1 MARDVQSVFERK
13 ETEYRLSADQYRAIL
28 DALEGRLAPDAYG
41 STVVKSAYFDT
52 EQRDMVARSLEKPF
66 YKEKLRVRGYG
77 IVGKD
82 DTVFVEIKKKYDG
95 VVYKRR
101 IGMSY
106 AAARA
111 YLDGMPYEKA
121 CRAFPAKG
129 ESQTTCASHEEEV
142 QVTREVDAL
151 ASRWGALSASVV
163 TSCVRTAYGPI
174 GEDGYGCSGE
184 DGLRI
189 TFDSSLAYCD
199 LRAKRRASSF
209 LPLIGPEEV
218 IMEIK
223 VRGSYPKW
231 LADVLAQCNAYPC
244 SFSKYGE
251 AYKRCMQHCSK
262 PVDGKGEAVA
272 VYA

>member
-1 MARDVQSVFERK
+1 MACDVQSVFERK
-13 ETEYRLSADQYRAIL
+13 ETKYRLHADQYRAIL
-28 DALEGRLAPDAYG
+28 AALEGRLAPDAYG
-41 STVVKSAYFDT
+41 STVIKSAYFDT
-52 EQRDMVARSLEKPF
+52 EDRDMVARSLEKPF

-77 IVGKD
+77 SVAKD

-101 IGMSY
+101 MGMSY

-111 YLDGMPYEKA
+111 YLDGMPYEEA
-121 CRAFPAKG
+121 RRTFPAK
-129 ESQTTCASHEEEV
+129 EELHAACVLREEEV
-142 QVTREVDAL
+142 QVAREVDAL
-151 ASRWGALSASVV
+151 ALRWGTLSASIV

-174 GEDGYGCSGE
+174 GPDGFGCSDE

-199 LRAKRRASSF
+199 LRASRRSSSF
-209 LPLIGPEEV
+209 FPLIGPEEV

-231 LADVLAQCNAYPC
+231 LADVLAQCHAYPC

-251 AYKRCMQHCSK
+251 AYKRCMQGGAEHAGNK
-262 PVDGKGEAVA
+262 GKAMA
-272 VYA
+272 ACA

>member
-1 MARDVQSVFERK
+1 MTRDVQSVFERK
-13 ETEYRLSADQYRAIL
+13 ETKYRLNAGLYRAIL
-28 DALEGRLAPDAYG
+28 AALEGRLAPDAYG

-52 EQRDMVARSLEKPF
+52 ENRDMAARSLEKPF

-77 IVGKD
+77 VAGKD
-82 DTVFVEIKKKYDG
+82 DMVFVEIKKKYDG

-101 IGMSY
+101 MGMSY
-106 AAARA
+106 AAACA

-121 CRAFPAKG
+121 RRAFPAKG
-129 ESQTTCASHEEEV
+129 ASQAACIPYGEEI
-142 QVTREVDAL
+142 QVAREVDAL

-174 GEDGYGCSGE
+174 GQDGFGCSGE
-184 DGLRI
+184 DGLCI
-189 TFDSSLAYCD
+189 TFDASLAYCD
-199 LRAKRRASSF
+199 LRAARRSSSF

-231 LADVLAQCNAYPC
+231 LADALAQCHAYPC

-251 AYKRCMQHCSK
+251 AYKRCMQSGLKHVGNK
-262 PVDGKGEAVA
+262 EKAVA
-272 VYA
+272 ACA